1 MLPLSLLVLVATS
14 GLIPIDEESLPTVIQ
29 EHRGQVVL
37 VNFWATWCIPCR
49 EEFPDLVRLHQERHQ
64 DGLTII
70 SISIDTP
77 ENEVR
82 AGAFLEEHNVPFP
95 TYITHT
101 DELSKFLRVM
111 DSTWTGAI
119 PATFI
124 FNAQGGRA
132 YSHVGRLSYAEM
144 TAQLDGILK

>member
-1 MLPLSLLVLVATS
+1 M
-14 GLIPIDEESLPTVIQ
+14 
-29 EHRGQVVL
+29 
-37 VNFWATWCIPCR
+37 
-49 EEFPDLVRLHQERHQ
+49 RLHQERHQ

-77 ENEVR
+77 ENEAR
-82 AGAFLEEHNVPFP
+82 ARAFLEEHSAPFP
-95 TYITHT
+95 AYITHT
-101 DELSKFLRVM
+101 DDLSKILKVM

-124 FNAQGGRA
+124 FNAQGGKT
-132 YSHVGRLSYAEM
+132 YSHVGRLSYPEM